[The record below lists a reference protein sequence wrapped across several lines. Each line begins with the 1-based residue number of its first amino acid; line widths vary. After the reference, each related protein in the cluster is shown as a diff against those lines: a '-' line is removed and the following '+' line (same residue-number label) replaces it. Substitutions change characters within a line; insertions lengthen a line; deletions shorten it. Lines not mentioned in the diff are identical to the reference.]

1 LLLAV
6 SFGVFSLL
14 LAAVGVFGVMA
25 LVVRERAPEMAIRL
39 ALGASPSRVLQQVLQ
54 YGLVLAGSGAAL
66 GVAVS
71 AAIAPSMQSLLFG
84 VRPVDPF
91 TFVVVPSLV
100 IAVAVAACAGPAWRS
115 MRVDPV
121 RALRME

>member
-6 SFGVFSLL
+6 SFGVLWLLMGGVGFS
-14 LAAVGVFGVMA
+14 GVRASFVC
-25 LVVRERAPEMAIRL
+25 ERAPEMAIRL